1 MKISAVV
8 RDLGLTVFFSVLLL
22 TCIVIA
28 GSASSVHG
36 QSNLRW
42 VRGGGSIP
50 SNAVV
55 GGVDSDGDSLY
66 ICRTVHSGTTVPGK
80 VVGYKCNYNWG
91 TTEYTSP
98 TFDILIG
105 TGEYW
110 TRDLNT
116 RTALAAAT
124 GTNQDYYICSA
135 HTSNGSHPGRL
146 QNGKCNYGYGGR
158 GYSSTDF
165 EILNGRA
172 SGADSA
178 VAVSLLDAASR
189 GDAANVRAA
198 LKAGQA
204 INQRNTKGQTAL
216 MLGASKAA
224 PEVVR
229 VLLYEGATVD
239 ARDNDGFTALALAA
253 FAGDSQ
259 SVRQLLRAGANAS
272 SKSNSGYTPLYWAA
286 ASGDVDTARAIIAE
300 LGNQERNTDFP
311 VHGAAAYDRT
321 AMIDY
326 FVNTEEYD
334 VDDQDQY
341 GQTALVVA
349 ARSDKAAAVNALL
362 RAGADVTI
370 RTTNNA
376 EVFGLAAIS
385 NAAQALSALLNSGK
399 FPVKSP
405 LVEAGL
411 RTAAKNSKLQALN
424 LLIQRGVNPN
434 SPNNEGNTALMLA
447 AIEGHDDVTKA
458 LLTARVN
465 IDAKNPQGETALIL
479 AASNGKRDVVKALI
493 KAGADVRATDNNG
506 KTAAQYA
513 AQNGHNDTRKDL
525 EKAGGN

>member
-1 MKISAVV
+1 MSSKYIGLRTIFTTFLSILIIAGAAAVV
-8 RDLGLTVFFSVLLL
+8 
-22 TCIVIA
+22 
-28 GSASSVHG
+28 SA
-36 QSNLRW
+36 QSDLRW
-42 VRGGGSIP
+42 VRGGSYVP
-50 SNAVV
+50 SNAVE
-55 GGVDSDGDSLY
+55 GGEDSNGDTLY
-66 ICRTVHSGTTVPGK
+66 ICRTSHSGTTVPGK
-80 VVGYKCNYNWG
+80 VVGGKCNYNWG
-91 TTEYTSP
+91 TTEYASGTY
-98 TFDILIG
+98 DILVG

-116 RTALAAAT
+116 RTALAAAVGT
-124 GTNQDYYICSA
+124 GQDFYICSA
-135 HTSNGSHPGRL
+135 HTQNGSHPGRL
-146 QNGKCNYGYGGR
+146 QNGKCNYSYGGR
-158 GYSSTDF
+158 GYSTTDF
-165 EILNGRA
+165 EVLNGRA
-172 SGADSA
+172 SGNDSA
-178 VAVSLLDAASR
+178 VTISLLDAASR

-198 LKAGQA
+198 LKSGQA

-253 FAGDSQ
+253 FAGDAN

-286 ASGDVDTARAIIAE
+286 ASGDIDTARAIIAE

-321 AMIDY
+321 EMIDY
-326 FVNTEEYD
+326 LINTEEYD

-349 ARSDKAAAVNALL
+349 ARGDKAAAVTALI

-370 RTTNNA
+370 RTSNNS
-376 EVFGLAAIS
+376 EVFGLAAVS
-385 NAAQALSALLNSGK
+385 NSAAALGALLNSGK

-447 AIEGHDDVTKA
+447 AIEGHDDVAKA
-458 LLTARVN
+458 LLAARVN
-465 IDAKNPQGETALIL
+465 IDAKNPRGETALIL